1 MRLITSTQHS
11 EVNLSEIKQKLLPTF
26 CWTSF
31 FLYFLSYAVFI
42 RKNGW
47 LNGVRFDDQT
57 ANDVMEGKKKPSR
70 RETLPFSWERISW
83 TFVKRFNWLGQL
95 FNSILI
101 LLRGY
106 VCSWFPRW
114 GENNARLRSS
124 CMLLGFLHSVLF
136 SFIDSVTS
144 TNPIRAASFF

>member
-47 LNGVRFDDQT
+47 LNGGRFDDQT
-57 ANDVMEGKKKPSR
+57 ANDVMEGKKPSR
-70 RETLPFSWERISW
+70 RETLPFSRGRIISW

-114 GENNARLRSS
+114 EENNARLHSS
-124 CMLLGFLHSVLF
+124 CTLGFLHSVLF
-136 SFIDSVTS
+136 SFIDNVMP